1 MCVCERERERERV
14 RESFWLRRLVAVTI
28 LLFYVFILIF
38 DTLVGTSVSSFNI
51 CVLVRGVALGP
62 PII

>member
-1 MCVCERERERERV
+1 M

-38 DTLVGTSVSSFNI
+38 DTLDGTSVSSFNI
-51 CVLVRGVALGP
+51 CALVRGVALGP